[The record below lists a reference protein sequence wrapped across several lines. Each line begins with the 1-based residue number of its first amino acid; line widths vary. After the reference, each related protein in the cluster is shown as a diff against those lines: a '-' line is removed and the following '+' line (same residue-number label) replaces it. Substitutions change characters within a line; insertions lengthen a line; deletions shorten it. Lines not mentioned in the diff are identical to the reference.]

1 MSSAVTWWW
10 LIFAVGALLTVM
22 GFFFAPGLSLFLIV
36 LGFFYVIV
44 SIRVVYEYQRGIVF
58 TLGRYD
64 GLLSP
69 GFNIVVPIFQSARIV
84 DLRLEVDDV
93 AEQSPITKDNVSIT
107 VDAVIYYRIMREQA
121 QDSVIKV
128 EDYRYAINQLAQT
141 TMRNVVG
148 ETTLDELLSKRE
160 AISDKIRSIVDNVST
175 PWGIKVVSVELKRV
189 ELPESMKRIMAN
201 QAEAERVRRA
211 VIIRSEGEAMASKV
225 VAQAAEVITSVEGG
239 LNMRTLQSLAQIASD
254 QSNQVHFYVPLDVI
268 RPYEGYDVSDKTKGG
283 KKS

>member
-1 MSSAVTWWW
+1 MSSTVTFWWILVLFGVFVTFGGFILNSGLGVFL
-10 LIFAVGALLTVM
+10 LILL
-22 GFFFAPGLSLFLIV
+22 LIYLLASV
-36 LGFFYVIV
+36 
-44 SIRVVYEYQRGIVF
+44 RVVYEYQRGIVF
-58 TLGRYD
+58 SLGRYE
-64 GLLSP
+64 GLLQP
-69 GFNIVVPIFQSARIV
+69 GLNIVVPVLQTARIV

-107 VDAVIYYRIMREQA
+107 VDAVIYYRIMKETP

-160 AISDKIRSIVDNVST
+160 AISDKIRSIVDKVST

-211 VIIRSEGEAMASKV
+211 VIIRSEGEALASKV
-225 VAQAAEVITSVEGG
+225 VAQAAEVITSTEGG

-268 RPYEGYDVSDKTKGG
+268 QPYEGYRKKEGG
-283 KKS
+283 SK